1 MRAGAVTCRAVI
13 LGPMTVSDSGSS
25 APWSG
30 DACSLVDAFRS
41 GERSPVEEL
50 GAVYAAI
57 AADDLNAFS
66 YLAPEQAL
74 AAAQTADLSLPFG
87 GVPMG
92 VKELDAVANWPYTEA
107 SLPLADRRATV
118 SSTQVT
124 RLEQAG
130 AVMVGLT
137 TASEFGGVNLTRT
150 VLNGA
155 TKNPWNTE
163 HTPGGSSGGS
173 AAAVA
178 GGLLTLATAGDGGGS
193 IRIPAGFCGLV
204 GLKCTYGRIPK
215 GPSATMGNFTAVKGC
230 VSRSVRDTARWL
242 DVTNGHDAHDM
253 FSLPRIEGWEG
264 NLGTYTN
271 ELRGKRVAIVMDF
284 GGAFV
289 APDVA
294 EQIQLVANS
303 VVSGLGLRQVDVNT
317 TLPSMGMA
325 WSLSGLIDIYA
336 ELGDRW
342 PACADDLTPEIK
354 FGLQWADGKYTM
366 QSRIQME
373 ERRVAVNDAMA
384 KIFSQVDI
392 ISTAANPDVA
402 FGANGPLPTVFGGK
416 EVGGW
421 NNGRLTAPS
430 NLHGNPAIAIPAGLV
445 RGLPVSLQ
453 AIGPHH
459 TEALLLD
466 IALHVERTS
475 PWALVAPR

>member
-1 MRAGAVTCRAVI
+1 
-13 LGPMTVSDSGSS
+13 MTDKPITTHSDSPRS
-25 APWSG
+25 PLDHVWLG
-30 DACSLVDAFRS
+30 DACSLVDAFRA

-50 GAVYAAI
+50 GAVFAAI
-57 AADDLNAFS
+57 EASDLNSFS

-74 AAAQTADLSLPFG
+74 AAAQAADMSLPFG

-92 VKELDAVANWPYTEA
+92 VKELDSVAGWPYTEA
-107 SLPLADRRATV
+107 SFPLKDRRAEVT
-118 SSTQVT
+118 STQVA
-124 RLEQAG
+124 RLQSAG

-155 TKNPWNTE
+155 TKNPWHRD

-178 GGLLTLATAGDGGGS
+178 GGLVTLATAGDGGGS

-242 DVTNGHDAHDM
+242 DVTNGYDGHDM
-253 FSLPRIEGWEG
+253 FSLPKIEGWER
-264 NLGTYTN
+264 NLGTYTDD
-271 ELRGKRVAIVMDF
+271 LRGKRVAILMDF

-294 EQIQLVANS
+294 EQINSLAVALVND
-303 VVSGLGLRQVDVNT
+303 LGLHQVEVDA
-317 TLPSMGMA
+317 TLPSMGTA

-336 ELGDRW
+336 ELGDKW
-342 PACADDLTPEIK
+342 PACADDLTPEIR
-354 FGLQWADGKYTM
+354 FGLQWADGKYDM
-366 QSRIQME
+366 SSRIKID

-384 KIFSQVDI
+384 RIFSQVDI
-392 ISTAANPDVA
+392 ILTASNPDVA
-402 FGANGPLPTVFGGK
+402 FGSNGPLPTVFGGK

-430 NLHGNPAIAIPAGLV
+430 NLHGNPAIAIPAGNV

-453 AIGPHH
+453 AISAHH

-466 IALHVERTS
+466 IALHVERTH
-475 PWALVAPR
+475 PWQLVSVS

>member
-1 MRAGAVTCRAVI
+1 
-13 LGPMTVSDSGSS
+13 MTQSDI
-25 APWSG
+25 PWQG
-30 DACSLVDAFRS
+30 DACSLVDAFRN
-41 GERSPVEEL
+41 GDRSPSEEL
-50 GAVYAAI
+50 GAVFAAI
-57 AADDLNAFS
+57 GASELNAFS
-66 YLAPEQAL
+66 FLAQEQAI
-74 AAAQTADLSLPFG
+74 AAVNAADVSLPFG

-92 VKELDAVANWPYTEA
+92 VKELDAVLGWPYTEA
-107 SLPLADRRATV
+107 SAPLADRVADV
-118 SSTQVT
+118 SSTQVI
-124 RLEQAG
+124 RLQEAG

-150 VLNGA
+150 ILNGA
-155 TKNPWNTE
+155 TRNPWNLE

-215 GPSATMGNFTAVKGC
+215 GPHAPMGNFTAVKGC

-242 DVTNGHDAHDM
+242 DVTNGHDNHDM
-253 FSLPRIEGWEG
+253 FSLPRVEGWEQ
-264 NLGTYTN
+264 NLGTYTDDVRA
-271 ELRGKRVAIVMDF
+271 LRVAILMDF
-284 GGAFV
+284 GGAYV

-294 EQIQLVANS
+294 AQIESVAS
-303 VVSGLGLRQVDVNT
+303 AVVAGLGMRRVEVVAD
-317 TLPSMGMA
+317 LPSMGMA

-336 ELGDRW
+336 ELGDKW
-342 PACADDLTPEIK
+342 PACAEELTPEIRY
-354 FGLQWADGKYTM
+354 GLQWADGKYTM
-366 QSRIQME
+366 ASRIEMDK
-373 ERRVAVNDAMA
+373 RRVALNDAMA
-384 KIFSQVDI
+384 SLFSQVDVVL
-392 ISTAANPDVA
+392 TASNPDVA

-430 NLHGNPAIAIPAGLV
+430 NLHGNPAIAIPAGMV

-459 TEALLLD
+459 SEALLLD
-466 IALHVERTS
+466 IALHVERTQ
-475 PWALVAPR
+475 PWALFAVR

>member
-1 MRAGAVTCRAVI
+1 MTDSKTPW
-13 LGPMTVSDSGSS
+13 LGST
-25 APWSG
+25 PWQG

-50 GAVYAAI
+50 SAVYQAI
-57 AADDLNAFS
+57 EADELNSFS

-74 AAAQTADLSLPFG
+74 AAAQQADVSLPFG

-92 VKELDAVANWPYTEA
+92 VKELDSVAGWPYTEA
-107 SLPLADRRATV
+107 SFPLKDRVAAVT
-118 SSTQVT
+118 STQVS
-124 RLEQAG
+124 RLSDAG

-155 TKNPWNTE
+155 TKNPWNLD

-178 GGLLTLATAGDGGGS
+178 GGLVTLATAGDGGGS

-242 DVTNGHDAHDM
+242 DVTSGYESHDM
-253 FSLPRIEGWEG
+253 FSLPKLEGWER
-264 NLGTYTN
+264 NLGTYADD
-271 ELRGKRVAIVMDF
+271 LRGKRVAILMDF

-294 EQIQLVANS
+294 EQINALAVSVAHD
-303 VVSGLGLRQVDVNT
+303 LGLRQVEVDA
-317 TLPSMGMA
+317 TLPTMGTA

-336 ELGDRW
+336 ELGDKW
-342 PACADDLTPEIK
+342 PACADDLTPEIR
-354 FGLQWADGKYTM
+354 FGLQWADGKYDM
-366 QSRIQME
+366 VSRIKID

-384 KIFSQVDI
+384 RIFSQVDI
-392 ISTAANPDVA
+392 ILTASNPDVA

-430 NLHGNPAIAIPAGLV
+430 NLHGNPAIAIPAGNV

-453 AIGPHH
+453 AISAHH

-466 IALHVERTS
+466 IALHVERTQ
-475 PWALVAPR
+475 PWALVATR

>member
-1 MRAGAVTCRAVI
+1 
-13 LGPMTVSDSGSS
+13 MTQSDI
-25 APWSG
+25 PWQG
-30 DACSLVDAFRS
+30 DACSLVDAFRC
-41 GERSPVEEL
+41 GDRSPSEEL
-50 GAVYAAI
+50 GAVFAAI
-57 AADDLNAFS
+57 GASELNAFS
-66 YLAPEQAL
+66 FLAKEQAI
-74 AAAQTADLSLPFG
+74 AAVNAADVSLPFG

-92 VKELDAVANWPYTEA
+92 VKELDAVLGWPYTEA
-107 SLPLADRRATV
+107 SAPLADRVADV
-118 SSTQVT
+118 SSTQVI
-124 RLEQAG
+124 RLQEAG

-150 VLNGA
+150 ILNGA
-155 TKNPWNTE
+155 TRNPWNLE

-215 GPSATMGNFTAVKGC
+215 GPHAPMGNFTAVKGC

-242 DVTNGHDAHDM
+242 DVTNGHDNHDM
-253 FSLPRIEGWEG
+253 FSLPRVEGWEQ
-264 NLGTYTN
+264 NLGTYTDDVRA
-271 ELRGKRVAIVMDF
+271 LRVAILMDF
-284 GGAFV
+284 GGAYV

-294 EQIQLVANS
+294 AQIESVAS
-303 VVSGLGLRQVDVNT
+303 AVVAGLGMRRVEVVAD
-317 TLPSMGMA
+317 LPSMGMA

-336 ELGDRW
+336 ELGDKW
-342 PACADDLTPEIK
+342 PACAEELTPEIRY
-354 FGLQWADGKYTM
+354 GLQWADGKYTM
-366 QSRIQME
+366 ASRIEMDK
-373 ERRVAVNDAMA
+373 RRVALNDAMA
-384 KIFSQVDI
+384 SLFSQVDVVL
-392 ISTAANPDVA
+392 TASNPDVA

-430 NLHGNPAIAIPAGLV
+430 NLHGNPAIAIPAGMV

-459 TEALLLD
+459 SEALLLD
-466 IALHVERTS
+466 IALHVERTQ
-475 PWALVAPR
+475 PWALFAVR

>member
-1 MRAGAVTCRAVI
+1 MTDSKTAS
-13 LGPMTVSDSGSS
+13 LGST
-25 APWSG
+25 PWQG
-30 DACSLVDAFRS
+30 DACSLVEAFRS

-50 GAVYAAI
+50 AAVYAAI
-57 AADDLNAFS
+57 EADDLNSFS

-74 AAAQTADLSLPFG
+74 AAAQRADVSLPFG

-92 VKELDAVANWPYTEA
+92 VKELDSVAGWPYTEA
-107 SLPLADRRATV
+107 SFPLKDRVAAVT
-118 SSTQVT
+118 STQVS
-124 RLEQAG
+124 RLSEAG

-155 TKNPWNTE
+155 TKNPWNRE

-178 GGLLTLATAGDGGGS
+178 GGLVTLATAGDGGGS

-242 DVTNGHDAHDM
+242 DVTSGYESHDM
-253 FSLPRIEGWEG
+253 FSLPKVEGWER
-264 NLGTYTN
+264 NLGAYTDD
-271 ELRGKRVAIVMDF
+271 LRGRRVAILMDF

-294 EQIQLVANS
+294 EQINALAVSLVHD
-303 VVSGLGLRQVDVNT
+303 LGLRQVEVDA
-317 TLPSMGMA
+317 TLPTMGTA

-336 ELGDRW
+336 ELGDKW
-342 PACADDLTPEIK
+342 PACADDLTPEIR
-354 FGLQWADGKYTM
+354 FGLQWADGKYNM
-366 QSRIQME
+366 ASRIKID

-384 KIFSQVDI
+384 QIFGQVDI
-392 ISTAANPDVA
+392 ILTASNPDVA
-402 FGANGPLPTVFGGK
+402 FGSNGPLPTVFGGK

-430 NLHGNPAIAIPAGLV
+430 NLHGNPAIAIPAGNV
-445 RGLPVSLQ
+445 RRLPVSLQ
-453 AIGPHH
+453 AISAHH

-466 IALHVERTS
+466 IALHVERTQ
-475 PWALVAPR
+475 PWALVANR

>member
-1 MRAGAVTCRAVI
+1 M
-13 LGPMTVSDSGSS
+13 SD
-25 APWSG
+25 ALTPWPG
-30 DACSLVDAFRS
+30 DACSLVEAFRA

-50 GAVYAAI
+50 GAVFRAI
-57 AADDLNAFS
+57 EASDLNSFS
-66 YLAPEQAL
+66 YLAPDQAL
-74 AAAQTADLSLPFG
+74 AAAQVADVSLPFG

-92 VKELDAVANWPYTEA
+92 VKELDSVAGWPYTEA
-107 SLPLADRRATV
+107 SFPLKDRVAEVT
-118 SSTQVT
+118 STQVL
-124 RLEQAG
+124 RLQSGG

-155 TKNPWNTE
+155 TKNPWHLE

-178 GGLLTLATAGDGGGS
+178 GGLVTLATAGDGGGS

-242 DVTNGHDAHDM
+242 DVTSGHDGYDM
-253 FSLPRIEGWEG
+253 FSLPKIDGWER
-264 NLGTYTN
+264 NLGTYTDD
-271 ELRGKRVAIVMDF
+271 LRGKRVAILMDF

-289 APDVA
+289 TPDVA
-294 EQIQLVANS
+294 EQINALAVA
-303 VVSGLGLRQVDVNT
+303 VVNDLGLRQVDVDA
-317 TLPSMGMA
+317 TLPTMGTA

-336 ELGDRW
+336 ELGDKW
-342 PACADDLTPEIK
+342 PACADELTPEIR
-354 FGLQWADGKYTM
+354 FGLQWADGKYDM
-366 QSRIQME
+366 SSRIKID

-384 KIFSQVDI
+384 RIFSQVDI
-392 ISTAANPDVA
+392 ILTASNPDIA
-402 FGANGPLPTVFGGK
+402 FGSNGPLPTVFGGK

-430 NLHGNPAIAIPAGLV
+430 NLHGNPATAIPAGNV

-453 AIGPHH
+453 AISAHH

-466 IALHVERTS
+466 IALHVERTQ
-475 PWALVAPR
+475 PWALLAPR